1 MMEAASTYR
10 AVHAVSP
17 GRLELTEKTFRAPGP
32 GKVRIRVEACGVCH
46 SDSGTVEGLFPIDWP
61 RVPGHEVVGRIDA
74 LGSGVQGWVVGQR
87 VGVGFLGGSCG
98 YCEYCRN
105 GDLVN
110 CRNQEYT
117 GIHHDGGY
125 AEVMIAKASG
135 LVSIP
140 DDLSSVDAAPLLC
153 AGLTTFSALRN
164 APAKAGD
171 LVAVLG
177 IGGLGHLGVQYARH
191 MGFEVAAIAR
201 GADKVELA
209 QKLGAHHYIDNAATN
224 PAEAL
229 QALGGAKVVLITASG
244 GKTVAET
251 FKGLR
256 PGGVSIVLGVGPEPI
271 EVSSMDLIF
280 GSRKLEGALT
290 GDPATG
296 EATLRFSA
304 LSGVSAMIET
314 VPLERAVFPA
324 LDHSAR
330 LIVVSTPGALENITG
345 KDGKVQDNWLAREI
359 DRFLGE
365 ARADQTERPV
375 DVVFGPG
382 AIEGRYPGRLSEKP
396 RWDWIDLRGFNTW
409 RDRIFTEALDDG
421 LAKLV
426 AGLYE
431 VPDRFLP
438 LLRREERRRRHRAI
452 IGFGIAALSVAALTT
467 AIAIWG
473 LI

>member
-1 MMEAASTYR
+1 MEAASTYR
-10 AVHAVSP
+10 AVHAVSL
-17 GRLELTEKTFRAPGP
+17 GRLELTEKTMQAPGP
-32 GKVRIRVEACGVCH
+32 GRVRIRVEACGVCH
-46 SDSGTVEGLFPIDWP
+46 SDSGTVEALFPIEWP
-61 RVPGHEVVGRIDA
+61 RVPGHEVVGRIDE
-74 LGSGVQGWVVGQR
+74 LGSGVQGWAVGQR

-98 YCEYCRN
+98 YCEFCRS

-135 LVSIP
+135 LMSIP
-140 DDLSSVDAAPLLC
+140 DSLSSVDAAPLLC

-164 APAKAGD
+164 APAKAGE

-191 MGFEVAAIAR
+191 MGFEVVAIAR
-201 GADKVELA
+201 GANMAELA
-209 QKLGAHHYIDNAATN
+209 KKLGAHHYIDSAATD

-229 QALGGAKVVLITASG
+229 QALGGAKVILITASG

-271 EVSSMDLIF
+271 EVSTIDLIF

-296 EATLRFSA
+296 DETLRFSA

-314 VPLERAVFPA
+314 VPLERAA
-324 LDHSAR
+324 DAYAKMMAGKAR
-330 LIVVSTPGALENITG
+330 FRMV
-345 KDGKVQDNWLAREI
+345 
-359 DRFLGE
+359 
-365 ARADQTERPV
+365 
-375 DVVFGPG
+375 
-382 AIEGRYPGRLSEKP
+382 
-396 RWDWIDLRGFNTW
+396 
-409 RDRIFTEALDDG
+409 
-421 LAKLV
+421 
-426 AGLYE
+426 
-431 VPDRFLP
+431 
-438 LLRREERRRRHRAI
+438 
-452 IGFGIAALSVAALTT
+452 LTMN
-467 AIAIWG
+467 
-473 LI
+473 

>member
-1 MMEAASTYR
+1 MEAVSTYR
-10 AVHAVSP
+10 AVHAISP
-17 GRLELTEKTFRAPGP
+17 GRLEPTEKTLRSPGP
-32 GKVRIRVEACGVCH
+32 GTVRIRVEACGVCH
-46 SDSGTVEGLFPIDWP
+46 SDAATVEGLFPIEWP

-74 LGSGVQGWVVGQR
+74 LGPAVQGWAVGQR

-98 YCEYCRN
+98 YCEFCRN
-105 GDLVN
+105 GDLVS

-140 DDLSSVDAAPLLC
+140 EDLSSVAAAPLLC

-177 IGGLGHLGVQYARH
+177 IGGLGHLGVQYARQ

-201 GADKVELA
+201 GGDRVELA
-209 QKLGAHHYIDNAATN
+209 RKLGAHHYIDSAATD

-229 QALGGAKVVLITASG
+229 QALGGAKAVLITASG

-280 GSRKLEGALT
+280 GSRRLEGALT
-290 GDPATG
+290 GNPATG
-296 EATLRFSA
+296 DETLRFSA

-314 VPLERAVFPA
+314 VRLEEAA
-324 LDHSAR
+324 DAY
-330 LIVVSTPGALENITG
+330 A
-345 KDGKVQDNWLAREI
+345 KMMA
-359 DRFLGE
+359 GE
-365 ARADQTERPV
+365 ARFRMV
-375 DVVFGPG
+375 
-382 AIEGRYPGRLSEKP
+382 
-396 RWDWIDLRGFNTW
+396 
-409 RDRIFTEALDDG
+409 
-421 LAKLV
+421 
-426 AGLYE
+426 
-431 VPDRFLP
+431 
-438 LLRREERRRRHRAI
+438 
-452 IGFGIAALSVAALTT
+452 LTM
-467 AIAIWG
+467 G
-473 LI
+473 